1 MNPPAGTTRFR
12 SGLATTLVLV
22 ALAALS
28 GACSSPRLVRGITS
42 RNDEL
47 KFLYYEGGTTGV
59 IKCKLAADG
68 ALSECRPMQIA
79 LED

>member
-1 MNPPAGTTRFR
+1 MNPLAVNGRFTG
-12 SGLATTLVLV
+12 GLAAMVLV
-22 ALAALS
+22 VLATLS

-47 KFLYYEGGTTGV
+47 KFLYYEGGDTGV
-59 IKCKLAADG
+59 IKCKIGADG